1 MGRATAP
8 FNQYLMQDF
17 QPRYILFLLDNKYK
31 EHDGI
36 VFKSLVDAKEYVRD
50 CIEDKY
56 CTSFVIGMF
65 NFDHLEE
72 RMHISHVES
81 YGMPNDKKRIN
92 QLTLF

>member
-1 MGRATAP
+1 MS
-8 FNQYLMQDF
+8 NNKDF
-17 QPRYILFLLDNKYK
+17 QPRYILFLLDNNHK

-36 VFKSLVDAKEYVRD
+36 VFKSLVDAKEYARD

-65 NFDHLEE
+65 TFDHLAE
-72 RMHISHVES
+72 RMHISYIES
-81 YGMPNDKKRIN
+81 YGLPKDKKQIN